1 MTTNA
6 GDKEIRRYLLGG
18 LDEGARQG
26 VERRLLTDEDFLEE
40 LLFAEEEL
48 TDQYLKEELS
58 EDERRDFEGNF
69 LSTPE
74 RRRKLRFAKAL
85 GRYVS
90 ENSSANLAVADE
102 SRPLRQSADAP
113 TFSERVRAFW
123 GAQGRALR
131 TAAAF
136 AALVLVVGVAW
147 LFVRSPAPRTFVT
160 INLSPAA
167 VTRGGGGVGP
177 EAVRLAPDA
186 DALKVILSLPGG
198 AAEGSRFGVELG
210 DEQGQTERLEAERL
224 DARTLSVVIPA
235 SRLKRGR
242 YALKVIETGTDGTEQ
257 RTSDNYLFNVE

>member
-18 LDEGARQG
+18 LDEEARQG
-26 VERRLLTDEDFLEE
+26 VERRLLTEEDFFEE
-40 LLFAEEEL
+40 LLFVEEEL
-48 TDQYLKEELS
+48 TDQYLNEELTA
-58 EDERRDFEGNF
+58 DERRDFEAHF

-90 ENSSANLAVADE
+90 ENSPGARAG
-102 SRPLRQSADAP
+102 ADAP
-113 TFSERVRAFW
+113 TLAGRVRAFW

-136 AALVLVVGVAW
+136 AALVLMVGAAW
-147 LFVRSPAPRTFVT
+147 LALRTPAPRNFVALS
-160 INLSPAA
+160 LSPSA
-167 VTRGGGGVGP
+167 VTRGDGERP

-186 DALKVILSLPGG
+186 DALRVALTLPSG
-198 AAEGSRFGVELG
+198 AAEGSRFSVELE
-210 DEQGQTERLEAERL
+210 DERGPVGRFEAERL
-224 DARTLSVVIPA
+224 DARTVSVVIPA

-242 YALKVIETGTDGTEQ
+242 YALTVIETGADGTEL